1 MQLRTYL
8 LIDQMQ
14 PQYGALTGK
23 TMQGE
28 IPVEGMAEVYI
39 ETAPASDIYKV
50 MDIALKTTDVRAG
63 ALAVEREYGSL
74 EIHSYHQESV
84 QVAGRQALDALGLT
98 ESDRMK
104 PEILSA
110 LSDFPGGPISSAID
124 QPDILRR
131 IAAGRRDFVCTGSA
145 TGGVHCSCGKR
156 SGKGSEY
163 HAGQLHP
170 ARAIRSVVFFGDRRG
185 STAGA
190 GCSHKI
196 DRGITRTHKVRGDVA
211 CELSTREAISR
222 ICLRG
227 VFDNWKL
234 DHPWR

>member
-39 ETAPASDIYKV
+39 KSAPASEIYRV

-63 ALAVEREYGSL
+63 ALAVEREFGSL
-74 EIHSYHQESV
+74 EIHSYHQEAV
-84 QVAGRQALDALGLT
+84 QVAGRQALEALGLS

-110 LSDFPGGPISSAID
+110 QMISNVDFSAID
-124 QPDILRR
+124 QPSILRW
-131 IAAGRRDFVCTGSA
+131 AFTSGPNALCFGSA
-145 TGGVHCSCGKR
+145 T
-156 SGKGSEY
+156 
-163 HAGQLHP
+163 P
-170 ARAIRSVVFFGDRRG
+170 AYIVLAANEAEKASNITLVNYTPRG
-185 STAGA
+185 ARD
-190 GCSHKI
+190 GCTFQE
-196 DRGITRTHKVRGDVA
+196 RMQ
-211 CELSTREAISR
+211 
-222 ICLRG
+222 
-227 VFDNWKL
+227 
-234 DHPWR
+234 P

>member
-50 MDIALKTTDVRAG
+50 MDIALKTMDVRAG

-84 QVAGRQALDALGLT
+84 QVAGRQALEALGLM
-98 ESDRMK
+98 ESDRLK
-104 PEILSA
+104 PEILSSLLISNVDA
-110 LSDFPGGPISSAID
+110 FQAQLINRTSFGGLFLARQTLCVLEVLP
-124 QPDILRR
+124 
-131 IAAGRRDFVCTGSA
+131 AAYIVLAANEAEKAANITLVNYTPRG
-145 TGGVHCSCGKR
+145 R
-156 SGKGSEY
+156 SGRLYFSGTDAEVRQ
-163 HAGQLHP
+163 ARD
-170 ARAIRSVVFFGDRRG
+170 AAIRAIEALPG
-185 STAGA
+185 
-190 GCSHKI
+190 
-196 DRGITRTHKVRGDVA
+196 RTK
-211 CELSTREAISR
+211 
-222 ICLRG
+222 
-227 VFDNWKL
+227 
-234 DHPWR
+234 